1 MENRGGQGSRKM
13 AYLKVGLHNRDVYY
27 QNTLGVSKSKYF
39 GGFHWEIY
47 FPD

>member
-1 MENRGGQGSRKM
+1 M

-39 GGFHWEIY
+39 GGLSLGNIIT
-47 FPD
+47 